1 MVPLF
6 PRAALPAGG
15 GSGTITPTGGKNEK
29 TKGEFIKMNSTK
41 KNSEFGG
48 VKKKLTAAIAML
60 LVATIMMV
68 SSTYAWFT
76 LSTAPEVTGITT
88 SVGANGNLEMALL
101 NGNANDDDT
110 ENADNSGNTYKD
122 MTRIT
127 SNVGDSSAAAGQ
139 TVAKANMTWGNLV
152 DLGATEGNK
161 NVYGLDKITLNPAR
175 LHIAEGKVSVADS
188 ILNTATYGNDGRV
201 VDVSGKTYSTAN
213 YGAADGSFKFVA
225 ANASYGVRAI
235 GGNDNLSKQQAGLL
249 AAKAAYVQYMNAAR
263 GKVVTS
269 VQTNG
274 QDLTNAILTLATDG
288 DGNKSITDAKQQNAI
303 KALIQAFSDGAD
315 QIDLAYIEAIKAA
328 ATSLNEAQYET
339 VLSAIKGKTT
349 ASEAVAAIQAL
360 ANAAG
365 ETKVDMPIPQ
375 DISNAITALAALR
388 NSIKAASD
396 SVSTGTA
403 DYKAALNALVNT
415 SSDSSILINGYKLKE
430 PAAGPVAGEK
440 YVMVKKTEGT
450 GYTYSSDF
458 ISSAVKGVEVKMG
471 DNTGVF
477 AEFASLANNY
487 SIPTIVTVNVSLG
500 GMTIDLKDVSF
511 TLTTTATVTNYTNV
525 TKAVTDATAAGNAT
539 AASTFLS
546 DTYGYAIDLA
556 FRTNAAGSS
565 LLLATDGVQRIYNGT
580 DDKGTG
586 ASTNT
591 DTLGGGSTMTFKT
604 VPGAVMTTDQIK
616 ALMGAIRVV
625 FMDPEKGT
633 IYGIAS
639 VDNIAAD
646 TEDTTA
652 LTGKLTLKKVTF
664 NTDGSIQKL
673 EAGEDG
679 SDVKSGKLLELP
691 QNTPTKL
698 SVVVYLDGDKVD
710 NSMVANTDV
719 MQSITG
725 SLNLQFKSS
734 ADLNPMDYSPLKNGT
749 ATTKP

>member
-1 MVPLF
+1 
-6 PRAALPAGG
+6 
-15 GSGTITPTGGKNEK
+15 
-29 TKGEFIKMNSTK
+29 MNSTK

-101 NGNANDDDT
+101 NGVAKT
-110 ENADNSGNTYKD
+110 ATGADGSKNTYED
-122 MTRIT
+122 MSRIT
-127 SNVGDSSAAAGQ
+127 SAVGDSSAAAGQ

-152 DLGATEGNK
+152 DLGATENSK

-175 LHIAEGKVSVADS
+175 LHVTEGKVSVTES

-201 VDVSGKTYSTAN
+201 VNVSGKTYSTAN
-213 YGAADGSFKFVA
+213 YDAAQGSFEFVT

-249 AAKAAYVQYMNAAR
+249 AAKAAYVQYMNAAK

-269 VQTNG
+269 VQNNG
-274 QDLTNAILTLATDG
+274 QALTNAILTLATDG
-288 DGNKSITDAKQQNAI
+288 EGTKTITDQGQQKAI
-303 KALIQAFSDGAD
+303 SELIQAFSDGAD

-328 ATSLNEAQYET
+328 ATSLDEAKYEAVMT
-339 VLSAIKGKTT
+339 AINGKTN
-349 ASEAVAAIQAL
+349 ASEAVTAIQGL
-360 ANAAG
+360 ANTAG
-365 ETKVDMPIPQ
+365 ETKVNMTIPTEISSAINALSTLRTA
-375 DISNAITALAALR
+375 ISNARSKVNPT
-388 NSIKAASD
+388 D
-396 SVSTGTA
+396 STTA
-403 DYKAALNALVNT
+403 DYKGALNALVKT
-415 SSDSSILINGYKLKE
+415 SSDSPILINDFKLKE
-430 PAAGPVAGEK
+430 PTTGPVTGEK
-440 YVMVKKTEGT
+440 YVMVKKTDGT
-450 GYTYSSDF
+450 DGYTYSSDF
-458 ISSAVKGVEVKMG
+458 ISSAMKGVEVKMG
-471 DNTGVF
+471 DGTGVF

-487 SIPTIVTVNVSLG
+487 SIPTIVTVNVTLG

-511 TLTTTATVTNYTNV
+511 KLTTTADVTNYTNV
-525 TKAVTDATAAGNAT
+525 TTAVTDASAAGNDT

-565 LLLATDGVQRIYNGT
+565 LLLATDGEQRIYDGSNN
-580 DDKGTG
+580 
-586 ASTNT
+586 TN
-591 DTLGGGSTMTFKT
+591 TLGGGSTMTFKA
-604 VPGAVMTTDQIK
+604 VNGAVMTTDQIK

-625 FMDPEKGT
+625 FMNPEDGT

-646 TEDTTA
+646 TMDTTA
-652 LTGKLTLKKVTF
+652 LTGKLTLKTYTFEQGVIKLTDKTVT
-664 NTDGSIQKL
+664 GST
-673 EAGEDG
+673 EDEKAA
-679 SDVKSGKLLELP
+679 SKMANATLLNLP

-734 ADLNPMDYSPLKNGT
+734 ADLNPMDYTPLKSGT
-749 ATTKP
+749 ATANP

>member
-1 MVPLF
+1 
-6 PRAALPAGG
+6 
-15 GSGTITPTGGKNEK
+15 
-29 TKGEFIKMNSTK
+29 MNSTK

-101 NGNANDDDT
+101 NGNANDDAT
-110 ENADNSGNTYKD
+110 EGANNSGNTYKD

-127 SNVGDSSAAAGQ
+127 SNVGDSSAATGQ

-152 DLGATEGNK
+152 DLGATDGNK

-175 LHIAEGKVSVADS
+175 LHIAEGKVSVTDS

-213 YGAADGSFKFVA
+213 YDATGGSFKFVT

-249 AAKAAYVQYMNAAR
+249 AAKAAYVQYMNTAK

-269 VQTNG
+269 VQQNG

-328 ATSLNEAQYET
+328 ATSLDEAKYEA
-339 VLSAIKGKTT
+339 VLTAIKDKTK
-349 ASEAVAAIQAL
+349 ASEAVTAIQAL

-365 ETKVDMPIPQ
+365 ETKVDMTIPQ
-375 DISNAITALAALR
+375 DISNAITALANLR
-388 NSIKAASD
+388 SSIKAASD
-396 SVSTGTA
+396 SVNAGTA

-415 SSDSSILINGYKLKE
+415 SSNSSILINGYKLKE
-430 PAAGPVAGEK
+430 PAGGPVTGEK
-440 YVMVKKTEGT
+440 YVMVKKTEGE

-525 TKAVTDATAAGNAT
+525 TRAVTEATAAGNDT

-604 VPGAVMTTDQIK
+604 VTGAVMTTDQIK

-625 FMDPEKGT
+625 FMNPEDGT

-639 VDNIAAD
+639 VDTIAAD

-749 ATTKP
+749 ATANP

>member
-1 MVPLF
+1 
-6 PRAALPAGG
+6 
-15 GSGTITPTGGKNEK
+15 
-29 TKGEFIKMNSTK
+29 MNSTK

-101 NGNANDDDT
+101 HGNAVDGGEGT
-110 ENADNSGNTYKD
+110 DNSGNTYKD
-122 MTRIT
+122 MNRIT
-127 SNVGDSSAAAGQ
+127 SNGGDSSAAADQ

-152 DLGATEGNK
+152 DLSATEGGE

-175 LHIAEGKVSVADS
+175 LHIEGGKVSVGHS

-201 VDVSGKTYSTAN
+201 VDVSGQTYSTAN
-213 YGAADGSFKFVA
+213 YRSDGSFEFVTG
-225 ANASYGVRAI
+225 NASYGVRAI

-249 AAKAAYVQYMNAAR
+249 AAKAAYVQHMNAAR

-269 VQTNG
+269 VQQNG
-274 QDLTNAILTLATDG
+274 QNLTNAILTLATDG
-288 DGNKSITDAKQQNAI
+288 VGDKTITDPDQQNAI
-303 KALIQAFSDGAD
+303 KALIQAFSEGAD

-328 ATSLNEAQYET
+328 ATHLEEAKYEA
-339 VLSAIKGKTT
+339 VLTAINDKTT
-349 ASEAVAAIQAL
+349 ANDAVAAINAL
-360 ANAAG
+360 ASVSEGTQVNMA
-365 ETKVDMPIPQ
+365 IPES
-375 DISNAITALAALR
+375 ISQAITALTALR
-388 NSIKAASD
+388 SSIKAARD
-396 SVSTGTA
+396 YVNPGAA
-403 DYKAALNALVNT
+403 DYKAALNALVKT
-415 SSDSSILINGYKLKE
+415 SSDSSILINGFKLKE
-430 PAAGPVAGEK
+430 PVNGPVEGEK
-440 YVMVKKTEGT
+440 YVMVKKAES

-458 ISSAVKGVEVKMG
+458 ISSAMKGVEVKMG
-471 DNTGVF
+471 NNTGVF

-511 TLTTTATVTNYTNV
+511 TLTTTATVTSYTNV
-525 TKAVTDATAAGNAT
+525 TTAVTTATAAGNDT
-539 AASTFLS
+539 AAATFLS

-565 LLLATDGVQRIYNGT
+565 LLLATDGEQRIY
-580 DDKGTG
+580 D
-586 ASTNT
+586 ASNNTN
-591 DTLGGGSTMTFKT
+591 TLGGGSTMTFKT
-604 VPGAVMTTDQIK
+604 VNGAVMTTDQVK

-625 FMDPEKGT
+625 FMNPEDGT

-652 LTGKLTLKKVTF
+652 LTGKLTLKTYTF
-664 NTDGSIQKL
+664 EQGVIKLTDKAVSGTT
-673 EAGEDG
+673 EDEKAA
-679 SDVKSGKLLELP
+679 SKKANATLLELP
-691 QNTPTKL
+691 QNTPTRL
-698 SVVVYLDGDKVD
+698 SVVVYLDGDKVN

-734 ADLNPMDYSPLKNGT
+734 ETLVPMNYTPLKNGT
-749 ATTKP
+749 AATTPGQGG